1 VFLES
6 KQKLCIVTRPDDTDE
21 VCSAVSPDTR
31 RRYVASESLGWIKKL
46 IQKKDILKLRTEK
59 LRGAN
64 MRKISYWTAVLLIAC
79 LTVLTPLTV
88 SAQSGNITCES
99 MLGQYQYC
107 PADTQNEVR
116 LTTQTSSTSCTKD
129 YSWGYD
135 YRGIW
140 VDRGCRAEFAYGRS
154 SGGGKGGLIAAGIL
168 GAIFLGVAAGSSKS
182 RNSGGGG
189 NVDPQK
195 MDTYNQGYRYGGQ
208 DWDQG
213 IPPNYRSHNNH
224 YTSQYESDFA
234 SGYDDGYHHRS
245 HK

>member
-1 VFLES
+1 
-6 KQKLCIVTRPDDTDE
+6 
-21 VCSAVSPDTR
+21 
-31 RRYVASESLGWIKKL
+31 
-46 IQKKDILKLRTEK
+46 
-59 LRGAN
+59 

-88 SAQSGNITCES
+88 SAQSGYITCES

-154 SGGGKGGLIAAGIL
+154 GGSGKGGLIAAGIL
-168 GAIFLGVAAGSSKS
+168 GAIFLGAAAASSKP

-189 NVDPQK
+189 GKVDPEK
-195 MDTYNQGYRYGGQ
+195 SDTYDQGYRYGGQ

-213 IPPNYRSHNNH
+213 IPPNYESHNNH
-224 YTSQYESDFA
+224 YTAQYESDFA
-234 SGYDDGYHHRS
+234 SGYADGYHHRS